1 MANEVKL
8 YYGDG
13 SCYIHGDNIIGLQ
26 INYKGG
32 ISIEDK
38 TNSSYVLNAND
49 NMILIFPIAE
59 TTESLTNL
67 FEYVGNISI
76 TSIIAVNRDEKEV
89 GTIIKKL
96 ADYAEML
103 GVAESITLKS
113 EELNRGN
120 KKGHIPSKTSLN
132 QKTIQN
138 LHTKNDTR
146 KLYTEDGEIYEGF
159 YHIHLKD
166 STVMTGKDHSDVS
179 KDLYFKV
186 KNKFKPTKTQNNGV
200 KIGSKSSSKTS
211 NIY

>member
-113 EELNRGN
+113 EELNHHDFPRRKYKKRNIN
-120 KKGHIPSKTSLN
+120 KLN
-132 QKTIQN
+132 
-138 LHTKNDTR
+138 
-146 KLYTEDGEIYEGF
+146 
-159 YHIHLKD
+159 
-166 STVMTGKDHSDVS
+166 
-179 KDLYFKV
+179 
-186 KNKFKPTKTQNNGV
+186 TQD
-200 KIGSKSSSKTS
+200 KI
-211 NIY
+211 

>member
-1 MANEVKL
+1 MF
-8 YYGDG
+8 
-13 SCYIHGDNIIGLQ
+13 IIGLQ

-49 NMILIFPIAE
+49 NIILIFPVAE

-166 STVMTGKDHSDVS
+166 NTAMTEKDHSDDS

-186 KNKFKPTKTQNNGV
+186 ENKFKPTKTQNNGV
-200 KIGSKSSSKTS
+200 KIGKSDSKTS